1 VLAAVVSIIG
11 KLCGP
16 VGSGVDVVVVLAA
29 ELQAHRTLNNTKN
42 DTANNARKRL
52 FITQE

>member
-1 VLAAVVSIIG
+1 VSIIG

>member
-1 VLAAVVSIIG
+1 VESIIG

-29 ELQAHRTLNNTKN
+29 EPQAERMPDKTTTNKPASIALIFF
-42 DTANNARKRL
+42 